1 MVILIVYIIEGLV
14 DAVNVKRISF
24 LLNVRSPQKVNFDV
38 DNEQLN
44 FSSDIE
50 MLDMFEEVEGT
61 RYRILPKKLP
71 KNLVA
76 NRMLIFLA
84 HFFMIY
90 SPLLHM

>member
-1 MVILIVYIIEGLV
+1 MIFECLTPL
-14 DAVNVKRISF
+14 
-24 LLNVRSPQKVNFDV
+24 KVNFDV
-38 DNEQLN
+38 DNEQLKI
-44 FSSDIE
+44 SRDIE

-84 HFFMIY
+84 PFFAKLAPI
-90 SPLLHM
+90 SPL